1 MNTRTLRTTVLVVVA
16 LSAFAGNSLLC
27 RAALEQGSID
37 AATFS
42 VVRVGSGAVVL
53 ALLARLRG
61 GVGAG
66 FGRGSWAAALAL
78 VVYVVGFSYAYRQL
92 TAGTGALVL
101 FGCVQ
106 MTMMARAIQ
115 RGERPGAMEW
125 LGIVAALAGLVV
137 LVAPG
142 LEAPSLNGAMLM
154 AAAGVAW
161 GIYTLRGRS
170 GTDPLAD
177 TAGNF
182 VRGVALVLPVAIVA
196 WSVDGPAAQT
206 RGVVLAVISGA
217 VTSGLG
223 YVVWY
228 AAVVHLTRVRAALVQ
243 LAVPALTALAG
254 IAWLGEVVGTR
265 LLVAMALILGG
276 VGVAVV
282 ASTPRRRSDSAV
294 A

>member
-1 MNTRTLRTTVLVVVA
+1 MNTRTVRTTALVVVA

-276 VGVAVV
+276 VGVAGV

>member
-1 MNTRTLRTTVLVVVA
+1 MNTRTVRTTALVVVA

-106 MTMMARAIQ
+106 MTMMVRAIQ

-142 LEAPSLNGAMLM
+142 LEAPSPCGAMLM

-276 VGVAVV
+276 VGVAGV